1 MTDAAG
7 SERASDSPTRRP
19 RVGVIGLVGGWSSE
33 ALADALE
40 ARTGYRRVIELDRV
54 VADLAHDRVL
64 HDGEDLCGLDALIV
78 KKIGVEYG
86 PDMLDR
92 LELLRFVESRGVRI
106 HSPPERI
113 LRMVNRVACTA
124 TLAAEGFPMPPTVL
138 TEDVAEAERA
148 IRSFGEAVLKP
159 IYSTKAR
166 GFRLLSANDDLKAQL
181 EAHRTET
188 GHPLFYV
195 QKKLDLS
202 GRDLGVVFLDGRY
215 LGTYAR
221 IAGDGQWETTIHSGG
236 RYERFEPEPR
246 IVELARRAAVAFG
259 LTLTGVDIALTPDG
273 PVLFEVSA
281 FGGFRG
287 LREGLGIDAAELL
300 SDFVLSTLEPD

>member
-1 MTDAAG
+1 
-7 SERASDSPTRRP
+7 
-19 RVGVIGLVGGWSSE
+19 VGVVGLCGGWSSE

-40 ARTGYRRVIELDRV
+40 VRTGYRRVIELDRV
-54 VADLAHDRVL
+54 VADLACDRIL
-64 HDGEDLCGLDALIV
+64 FEGEDLCALDALIV
-78 KKIGVEYG
+78 KKIGADYG

-92 LELLRFVESRGVRI
+92 LELLRLVESRGVRI

-113 LRMVNRVACTA
+113 LRMVNRVSCTT

-138 TEDVAEAERA
+138 TEDFAEAERA
-148 IRSFGEAVLKP
+148 IRTFGEAVLKP

-166 GFRLLSANDDLKAQL
+166 GFRLLSAGDDLKTEL
-181 EAHRTET
+181 EAHRSET
-188 GHPLFYV
+188 GHPLFYI

-202 GRDLGVVFLDGRY
+202 GRDLGVVFLGGRY

-221 IAGDGQWETTIHSGG
+221 VAGEGQWETTIHSGG
-236 RYERFEPEPR
+236 RYEPFEPDDA

-259 LTLTGVDIALTPDG
+259 LTLTGVDIALTSDG

-287 LREGLGIDAAELL
+287 LREGLGIDAATLL
-300 SDFVLSTLEPD
+300 SDFVLAELDPS